1 MTRLFLRFYLG
12 VIAILIVAWLI
23 QGYVFRQRTAT
34 QNIRVVE
41 QALSGGA
48 RLARDRIARAA
59 PDEVPEVLDAIR
71 ADFTSPVYIVEL
83 SEGEFNRRARRRLIN
98 GEVVLY
104 GNAIAIA
111 LPGNAEALK
120 FGPLPQFV
128 GPSQAERTIGF
139 GVVFVFAAV
148 AIAFLL
154 RPVVLQLRAVE
165 RTATA
170 IAEGDLSARI
180 DGAQGPRGLPLANA
194 FNTMA
199 ERTETLLRSQREL
212 LQAVSHELRTP
223 LARIRFA
230 IDLIETSKSDE
241 DRQKRLKSVDT
252 ALQNLDDLVGELL
265 TYVRLE
271 SHENRAQPEAIDLNE
286 LFAELVEM
294 HAPLHPSVRYE
305 IAKESESVRVTADR
319 PSLSRAIG
327 NLLSNAGR
335 YARQRVTIRAI
346 KGDDVVTIEVDD
358 DGSGIDEADRSKIF
372 TPFVRLEHAAG
383 RGAGLGLALVER
395 IATRHG
401 GRVEALASPSGGAR
415 FALVLPMAAPGDA
428 GPLRSPRTP

>member
-12 VIAILIVAWLI
+12 VIAILVVAWLI

-48 RLARDRIARAA
+48 RLARERIAQAA
-59 PDEVPEVLDAIR
+59 PDEVPEALEAIR
-71 ADFTSPVYIVEL
+71 ADFTSPVHIVEI
-83 SEGEFNRRARRRLIN
+83 SEDEFNGRVRRRLTD

-128 GPSQAERTIGF
+128 GPSQTELTIGF
-139 GVVFVFAAV
+139 GAVFVFAAV

-170 IAEGDLSARI
+170 IAQGDLSARI
-180 DGAQGPRGLPLANA
+180 NGAQGPKGLPLASA

-223 LARIRFA
+223 LSRIRFA

-271 SHENRAQPEAIDLNE
+271 SHETRSEPEAIDLNE

-294 HAPLHPSVRYE
+294 HAPLHRSVSYIVARD
-305 IAKESESVRVTADR
+305 SETVRVTADR
-319 PSLSRAIG
+319 SSLSRAIG

-335 YARQRVTIRAI
+335 YAKQRVTIRATV
-346 KGDDVVTIEVDD
+346 GNDAVTIEVDD
-358 DGSGIDEADRSKIF
+358 DGSGIAEADRSKIF
-372 TPFVRLEHAAG
+372 DPFVRLDNATG
-383 RGAGLGLALVER
+383 RGAGLGLALVKR

-401 GRVEALASPSGGAR
+401 GRVEAMASPSGGAR
-415 FALVLPMAAPGDA
+415 FALVLPIAAPGRPADR
-428 GPLRSPRTP
+428 GHR